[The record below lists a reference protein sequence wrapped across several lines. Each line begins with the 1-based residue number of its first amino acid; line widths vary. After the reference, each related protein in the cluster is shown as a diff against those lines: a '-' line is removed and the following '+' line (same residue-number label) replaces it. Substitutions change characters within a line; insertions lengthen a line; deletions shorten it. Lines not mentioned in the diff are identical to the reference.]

1 MGKTMWAHG
10 WRTSTESVVAKHN
23 GAVEACGVGGSAM
36 EGKNNTSRR
45 RHHISNTGLLCPHCT
60 DAYSSPGRHGT
71 EKQRIARRVAD
82 GAGSRQGASRGV
94 PLKIYV
100 VRMRRAGGRL
110 SAAR

>member
-1 MGKTMWAHG
+1 MWAHG
-10 WRTSTESVVAKHN
+10 WRTSTESVAAKHN
-23 GAVEACGVGGSAM
+23 GVVEACGVGGSAM